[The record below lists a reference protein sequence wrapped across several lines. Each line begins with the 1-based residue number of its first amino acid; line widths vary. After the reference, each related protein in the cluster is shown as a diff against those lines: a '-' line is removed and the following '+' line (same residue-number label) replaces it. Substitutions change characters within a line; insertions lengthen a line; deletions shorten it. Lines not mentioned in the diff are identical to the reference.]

1 MVCQQNDEEIMTT
14 LRTTFLLA
22 ALPLLL
28 GAKTLARMQ
37 AASWDDKL
45 RGIKISRLDVAM
57 ILAEAAIACRSADG
71 IARLFTKLSG

>member
-1 MVCQQNDEEIMTT
+1 
-14 LRTTFLLA
+14 
-22 ALPLLL
+22 
-28 GAKTLARMQ
+28 MQ